1 MASGMP
7 GHPECKQARNVFRY
21 HLGSLAFG
29 SFIIAV
35 IQFIRYLMKYYE
47 NLARQVFLQEL
58 RPWTDQFTN
67 SSGVAGTVTIVY

>member
-1 MASGMP
+1 MVTS
-7 GHPECKQARNVFRY
+7 ECKQARNVFRY

-47 NLARQVFLQEL
+47 KLARQVFHQER
-58 RPWTDQFTN
+58 RPWTWTRKVKARTRQGNDC
-67 SSGVAGTVTIVY
+67 TIC